1 MLKEGP
7 WGALGV
13 RGRLQ
18 SLATTPQTAWNASC
32 WIWDVGWWLM
42 HFFSILGL
50 IKRVYYLFSSFYTFS
65 FGNNFI
71 KIPLLSISIMPLNS
85 LHFAIILSPLTFPA
99 HSRILHA
106 VSLFVLY
113 LPLFSTAFL
122 VQILLKASLW
132 YFKFHL
138 FYSYFFTLASLFIA
152 STWGH
157 LVFSVRPLVSGPLS
171 LGTSSYHIIF

>member
-1 MLKEGP
+1 MRSLWSQREAAEPGYHSTDSLKCFLLDMG
-7 WGALGV
+7 
-13 RGRLQ
+13 
-18 SLATTPQTAWNASC
+18 C
-32 WIWDVGWWLM
+32 WLM
-42 HFFSILGL
+42 THAFLQYSWPDQKSLLPFLFFL
-50 IKRVYYLFSSFYTFS
+50 YLS

-152 STWGH
+152 YT
-157 LVFSVRPLVSGPLS
+157 
-171 LGTSSYHIIF
+171 